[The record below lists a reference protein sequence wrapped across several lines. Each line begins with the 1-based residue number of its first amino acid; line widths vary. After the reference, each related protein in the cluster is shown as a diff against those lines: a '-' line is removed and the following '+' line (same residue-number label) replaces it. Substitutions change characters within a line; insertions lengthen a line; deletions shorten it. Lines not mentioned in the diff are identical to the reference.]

1 MPSARKLLLIFAF
14 GFVRCLTAQQE
25 PPSAMVR
32 EKILE
37 IEKGVPNAILDLGR
51 MNDRS
56 AVPYLQY
63 I

>member
-1 MPSARKLLLIFAF
+1 
-14 GFVRCLTAQQE
+14 
-25 PPSAMVR
+25 MVR